1 MCRIRLCLFQS
12 FRLTFLRLEACC
24 LLLQGLCVCLDFLG
38 EQIML
43 DDYYNGYDEEI
54 REEQANEKYRY
65 ELMAHP
71 DCNDPDHPGCE
82 ECCDD

>member
-1 MCRIRLCLFQS
+1 
-12 FRLTFLRLEACC
+12 
-24 LLLQGLCVCLDFLG
+24 
-38 EQIML
+38 ML